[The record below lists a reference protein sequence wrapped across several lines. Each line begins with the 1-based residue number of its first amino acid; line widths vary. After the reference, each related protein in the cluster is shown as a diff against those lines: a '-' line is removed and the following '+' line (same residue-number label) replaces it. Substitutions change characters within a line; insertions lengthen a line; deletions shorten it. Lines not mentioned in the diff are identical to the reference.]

1 LSSDSEG
8 RTLFDEHDL
17 RQGEKVGELFRIAQ
31 EHQMFHGSIAFVNA
45 GQISWDTKDKKI
57 KDPKAIAAL
66 ESAGLRSKENELLE
80 LQRNKLKR
88 FEKELADL
96 HAEDAKDEAKEKEDA
111 ANGFGSPLISTRPKD
126 AISKKSVEVENIK
139 EAVLKFE
146 MDQMAR
152 INETNAKLVPFR
164 VGDLDGCMAASN
176 TQFTCV
182 NNAVVNAE
190 VKGDLLLTLYD
201 EYDPS
206 KRIDLKITNA
216 EGLPEQKG
224 VLFSV
229 TRFMQAGGVAHLEKG
244 NCSLTLA
251 GQTIRISDDCQL
263 RTTVVMPK
271 AKDDSAWM
279 TVEKGK
285 PIARGPTSGAAH
297 AAAEPMGGSPAAAKN
312 D

>member
-1 LSSDSEG
+1 MPEPTFSPSQRFGSKVLNG
-8 RTLFDEHDL
+8 CA
-17 RQGEKVGELFRIAQ
+17 EKVVESALDSGASKF
-31 EHQMFHGSIAFVNA
+31 
-45 GQISWDTKDKKI
+45 ISE
-57 KDPKAIAAL
+57 AAAL
-66 ESAGLRSKENELLE
+66 HGA
-80 LQRNKLKR
+80 KR
-88 FEKELADL
+88 
-96 HAEDAKDEAKEKEDA
+96 
-111 ANGFGSPLISTRPKD
+111 
-126 AISKKSVEVENIK
+126 
-139 EAVLKFE
+139 
-146 MDQMAR
+146 
-152 INETNAKLVPFR
+152 
-164 VGDLDGCMAASN
+164 SN

-285 PIARGPTSGAAH
+285 PIARGLTSGAAH